1 MTLSNQAKKAL
12 NLFNTNLGQ
21 IVSRQ
26 QIIDATQWSDKT
38 VDTYISKKWLNTILE
53 PMGSDTY
60 KVILDKPLSPEL
72 FDDLQTQVDPRV
84 RT

>member
-1 MTLSNQAKKAL
+1 MTLSNQAKMAL

-21 IVSRQ
+21 VISRQ
-26 QIIDATQWSDKT
+26 QIIDATKWAEKT

-53 PMGSDTY
+53 PTGSDTY
-60 KVILDKPLSPEL
+60 KVILDKALNPEE
-72 FDDLQTQVDPRV
+72 FDDLQTQVDQRV